1 MRRRFNV
8 DLLPTKPPE
17 KMHRY
22 GSNIGS
28 PFNRW
33 FRTKTKEANVKN
45 KAFAALIGEPY
56 STIMTWRYRC
66 DPRVWGQC
74 RIARG
79 FEELGLGDYSDLR
92 DQIKRLCRD
101 KKRI

>member
-1 MRRRFNV
+1 MRRRFNI

-17 KMHRY
+17 KNAHR
-22 GSNIGS
+22 GKNIGS

-33 FRTKTKEANVKN
+33 FRAKTKEANVKN

-56 STIMTWRYRC
+56 STIMTWRYKC
-66 DPRVWGQC
+66 DPKIWGQC
-74 RIARG
+74 RIAEG
-79 FEELGLGDYSDLR
+79 LEKLGLGEYTDLLAE
-92 DQIKRLCRD
+92 IKRLCRD